1 MRSNELMK
9 HSYHDADFTTVI
21 NSNVF
26 SSFSNAG
33 WSAKFRNNK
42 NISAFYKNYCSEVNK
57 NRRWRLPS
65 WVDSVA
71 GISSSKDSS

>member
-21 NSNVF
+21 NSNFF
-26 SSFSNAG
+26 SSFSNVG
-33 WSAKFRNNK
+33 WSAKFRNDK
-42 NISAFYKNYCSEVNK
+42 NISAFYKNYCSEVAK
-57 NRRWRLPS
+57 NRGWCLLA